1 MTGRYHR
8 PGFGS
13 RPVRFPVPCDS
24 SRLEVW
30 EMVEILE
37 GEQLVW
43 QGRPTWK
50 WSVSWMLKWGVVGLL
65 PLGVGILLGQ
75 FTDLPLVWFFAAT
88 VIFIAVVVVLAWIKR
103 LDSEYTVTNR
113 RVVVRRGIANRNE
126 RSASI
131 DRIQNVNTRQ
141 GLYGRILNFGDIE
154 FDTAGSDLGDSDLAL
169 RGINDPHAMR
179 DRFDR
184 ELLQRDAKLSG
195 GI

>member
-1 MTGRYHR
+1 L
-8 PGFGS
+8 P
-13 RPVRFPVPCDS
+13 
-24 SRLEVW
+24 LAA
-30 EMVEILE
+30 
-37 GEQLVW
+37 
-43 QGRPTWK
+43 
-50 WSVSWMLKWGVVGLL
+50 GVVLS
-65 PLGVGILLGQ
+65 Q
-75 FTDLPLVWFFAAT
+75 FTNLPLVWFFAAT
-88 VIFIAVVVVLAWIKR
+88 VILIAVVVVLAWIKR

>member
-1 MTGRYHR
+1 
-8 PGFGS
+8 
-13 RPVRFPVPCDS
+13 
-24 SRLEVW
+24 
-30 EMVEILE
+30 MVEILE

-43 QGRPTWK
+43 RGRPTWK

-65 PLGVGILLGQ
+65 PLGAGILLGQ
-75 FTDLPLVWFFAAT
+75 FTDLPLAWFFAAT
-88 VIFIAVVVVLAWIKR
+88 VIFIAVVVVLAWVKR

-184 ELLQRDAKLSG
+184 ELLQRDAKLTG